1 MEIKRKTGARHR
13 MKRKMLIISIMVILL
28 PMVSLPEETEDSA
41 YFSKE
46 DCVPRYIINGLRVYA
61 EDGYEAAVNTWFQD
75 SPWANAAV
83 LVGRIAFF
91 KNIEMMYGQYQGY
104 EIVMTNETRTSHITY
119 IRFNF
124 SKMPGYVMFL
134 SQMRNN
140 RWVLSQLDVHRMQ
153 KYADVKTEK
162 TAMEGDKCGPMN

>member
-1 MEIKRKTGARHR
+1 
-13 MKRKMLIISIMVILL
+13 MKRKIPIMLIVVLLL
-28 PMVSLPEETEDSA
+28 PMVSLSAETEDTA
-41 YFSKE
+41 YYSKD

-61 EDGYEAAVNTWFQD
+61 EEGYEAAVNTWFQD

-104 EIVMTNETRTSHITY
+104 EIVMTNETRTSQITY
-119 IRFNF
+119 IRFIF

-140 RWVLSQLDVHRMQ
+140 RWVLSQLDVHRLQ
-153 KYADVKTEK
+153 KYAEVKTNQ
-162 TAMEGDKCGPMN
+162 TSTEGDRCGPMN